1 MFKFLKKENKKF
13 ENLEQVSEY
22 LNKLNKKVD
31 KLSENLDNLKE
42 QSKDCFQKIGI
53 IRFNPFNDVG
63 GDQSFCIAL
72 LDAHNNGFVLT
83 SHFSREMNRAY
94 TKVIKNGESEHSLSK
109 EEKEAIQK
117 AINKES

>member
-1 MFKFLKKENKKF
+1 M
-13 ENLEQVSEY
+13 EQVSEY
-22 LNKLNKKVD
+22 LSSVDKKID
-31 KLSENLDNLKE
+31 KLSKNLDNLKE
-42 QSKDCFQKIGI
+42 QSKKSFQKIGI
-53 IRFNPFNDVG
+53 IRFNPFNEVG

-83 SHFSREMNRAY
+83 SHFSREMNRTY

-117 AINKES
+117 AINKEPQA